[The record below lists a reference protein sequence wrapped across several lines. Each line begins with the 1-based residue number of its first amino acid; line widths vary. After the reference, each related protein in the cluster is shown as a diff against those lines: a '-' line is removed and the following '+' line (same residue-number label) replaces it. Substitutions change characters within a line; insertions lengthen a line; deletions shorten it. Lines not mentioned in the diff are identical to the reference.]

1 MNIRFNEKSIFDED
15 IQVFD
20 ESNFLIAE
28 IIKKRGYFVLSY
40 EEQIY
45 YIETNGILNLKSFI
59 KTEKDDSIVAEI
71 NTTSTITCRINV
83 KNEKFYFVFLNA
95 IDYNFKLKNEK
106 KEIVLNCL
114 NKVFTN
120 NGTASFKTEIEIIIV
135 LFSIL
140 LMTNR
145 RRIFQQKL
153 I

>member
-1 MNIRFNEKSIFDED
+1 MNIRFNEKSFFDED

-83 KNEKFYFVFLNA
+83 ANAKLVVDCALFYF
-95 IDYNFKLKNEK
+95 
-106 KEIVLNCL
+106 
-114 NKVFTN
+114 
-120 NGTASFKTEIEIIIV
+120 
-135 LFSIL
+135 LFY
-140 LMTNR
+140 
-145 RRIFQQKL
+145 
-153 I
+153 

>member
-1 MNIRFNEKSIFDED
+1 MNIRFNEKSFFDED

-28 IIKKRGYFVLSY
+28 IIKKRG
-40 EEQIY
+40 
-45 YIETNGILNLKSFI
+45 
-59 KTEKDDSIVAEI
+59 
-71 NTTSTITCRINV
+71 
-83 KNEKFYFVFLNA
+83 YFVFLNA